1 MQGRQMEMKLFSKLP
16 LGRRP
21 GEQAWR
27 FTHPSLM
34 TVAANGLMNFPEAK
48 DLEVSIQF
56 LIFLNVGS

>member
-1 MQGRQMEMKLFSKLP
+1 MSVFAHSREQG
-16 LGRRP
+16 GP

-56 LIFLNVGS
+56 LIFFKRWQLTWSF